1 MGKKIFV
8 SYKYYDSKV
17 LNLDNQSNSIVR
29 DYVDLFEGML
39 DYEDDIYKGESDG
52 EDLSE
57 LSDETIWEKL
67 KTRIYDSSV
76 TVVFISPGMRENWR
90 EERNQWIPWEISYS
104 LKESTRKNKNGK

>member
-67 KTRIYDSSV
+67 KTSV
-76 TVVFISPGMRENWR
+76 
-90 EERNQWIPWEISYS
+90 
-104 LKESTRKNKNGK
+104 LAH